1 MLRTMGNLI
10 YKISFLEGVRSVRG
24 PVITVQLER
33 MNFPAASSMNWKEV
47 ARVCIFD
54 CESPWWGRGR
64 SRYDSTKVLAKC
76 FTTLCHIHFLFK
88 GLCSFPKDNTA
99 VRHVILEPLCFQ
111 FLFFFLICFPASGW
125 LKVKCSPFDTL
136 SFESPDPSHP
146 SNLFSPLIRTQETV
160 LAYAEVPDLLL
171 VSPLQLRV
179 EESGKS

>member
-10 YKISFLEGVRSVRG
+10 HKIWFLEGVRSVRG

-33 MNFPAASSMNWKEV
+33 MNFPATSSMNWKEV

-111 FLFFFLICFPASGW
+111 FLFFPNMFSG
-125 LKVKCSPFDTL
+125 
-136 SFESPDPSHP
+136 
-146 SNLFSPLIRTQETV
+146 
-160 LAYAEVPDLLL
+160 
-171 VSPLQLRV
+171 LRV
-179 EESGKS
+179 AEGEMQSLWHSFLWIPWSQSSFKPVQSTN